1 MNELCVPPNWQA
13 LGMTLNFNPW
23 FVNVC
28 QPASRKKKTYALTAL
43 TDNKS
48 DTFVKDDSGRKSHK
62 MFVRF
67 FVFLLF
73 LDGIFLNCK
82 LIFSQVEVRQAT
94 ADTWCYLEKNLELGK
109 VSLSKSRQIVYWSI
123 NVLICNCIT
132 FLLLF

>member
-1 MNELCVPPNWQA
+1 MFA
-13 LGMTLNFNPW
+13 D
-23 FVNVC
+23 
-28 QPASRKKKTYALTAL
+28 QPQGNKKTYALAAL

-62 MFVRF
+62 IFVRCF
-67 FVFLLF
+67 AFLLF